1 MIMGTIFL
9 HNGQK
14 MKVEVET
21 LKENRK
27 CKIGRLSIHHWTSD
41 KGVASMKWTE
51 IHSFTT
57 YQDFNLFDFKEI
69 LLDGLPDEPA
79 LGS

>member
-1 MIMGTIFL
+1 M
-9 HNGQK
+9 
-14 MKVEVET
+14 
-21 LKENRK
+21 
-27 CKIGRLSIHHWTSD
+27 LSIHHWTSD

>member
-1 MIMGTIFL
+1 VIGIVFEYKGT
-9 HNGQK
+9 K
-14 MKVEVET
+14 MKVEVEP
-21 LKENRK
+21 LKENKK
-27 CKIGRLSIHHWTSD
+27 CKIGRLSIHHWTSN

-57 YQDFNLFDFKEI
+57 YQDLSLFDFKEI

-79 LGS
+79 LRS